1 MKKNELAPTS
11 LRQVLTERKAWE
23 LLRLVYH
30 DQPSKSDIKR
40 WVLNLCAESVSA
52 EKSFYQSAAD
62 MASFVLND
70 DITAESARYHLNRLP
85 DVEK

>member
-1 MKKNELAPTS
+1 MTKPELGSTS
-11 LRQVLTERKAWE
+11 LRQLLTERKAWE

-40 WVLNLCAESVSA
+40 WVLNMCAESVA
-52 EKSFYQSAAD
+52 TDRPFYQAAAD
-62 MASFVLND
+62 MASFVLSD
-70 DITAESARYHLNRLP
+70 DITAESARYHLNRSS